1 MFTDKLVKDFQ
12 FGGCL
17 GRRQLFKIALLEKG
31 PVAIAVKPFAQS
43 VRGSKVPEPVVY
55 SSLLFFDSARPQTVY
70 QHPLPVRKRRFLISA
85 FECNRHLHTNEGSSL
100 PLTPARAIPARAGD
114 PGCRDELC

>member
-1 MFTDKLVKDFQ
+1 HFGMLADELVKDFQ

-100 PLTPARAIPARAGD
+100 PPPPHAQHRRAAGD
-114 PGCRDELC
+114 PRLSR